1 LTSRSFDEL
10 VAIGR
15 IDRPQGRRGEV
26 VVTPFSDRPDRFP
39 KLERAFVPGPGG
51 TLRELAVTSR
61 WPHKGRWVLKVE
73 GVDSIDDADGLRGL
87 ELRIGEEELAPLP
100 EGSYYDHQLRG
111 LEVVDADSGERLGV
125 VRGLIE
131 TGGVPVLAVDT
142 AGGESLIP
150 LAERFVRQ
158 VDLASGRMLVRP
170 PELEDAEA

>member
-1 LTSRSFDEL
+1 MSRVFDEM

-39 KLERAFVPGPGG
+39 NLERAFVPGPGG
-51 TLRELAVTSR
+51 VARELTVTSS
-61 WPHKGRWVLKVE
+61 WPHKDRWVLKLA

-100 EGSYYDHQLRG
+100 EGTYYDHELRG
-111 LEVVDADSGERLGV
+111 LEVVDAMGGERLGV
-125 VRGLIE
+125 VRSLIE

-142 AGGESLIP
+142 PGGESLIP

-158 VDLASGRMLVRP
+158 VDLAAGRMLVCP
-170 PELEDAEA
+170 PEFEDAEA

>member
-1 LTSRSFDEL
+1 MPRAFDEL

-39 KLERAFVPGPGG
+39 NLRRAFAPGPGG
-51 TLRELAVTSR
+51 SIRELRVTSS
-61 WPHKGRWVLKVE
+61 WPHKRRWVLKLD
-73 GVDSIDDADGLRGL
+73 GIDSIDAAEGLRGL

-100 EGSYYDHQLRG
+100 EGSYYDHQLKG
-111 LEVVDADSGERLGV
+111 LEVVDAAGGERLGV
-125 VRGLIE
+125 VRDLIE

-142 AGGESLIP
+142 GSGESLIP

-158 VDLASGRMLVRP
+158 VDLAAGRMLVCP
-170 PELEDAEA
+170 PEFEDAEA